1 MLSMTIDDLWTL
13 IAYSLFLVCIYG
25 TRKARRKTP
34 LNDLPGPQPESF
46 LLGNLRQLMREQV
59 GSYDVRLQENHG
71 MVANIKAPFGDDRL
85 WVSDPKAIQY
95 ILQTSR
101 YNFVKPY
108 AARFALN
115 AATGPGVNGAEGQD
129 HFRQRRIISPAFGSL
144 ETRAQVPVFRQCARQ
159 LVQEFKDRTK
169 SLDSREENI
178 PDFLSPAVLH
188 ALGLAAFNYDFRG
201 DGEDR
206 AEFFASL
213 RGFMA
218 KGFGLPSDW
227 KVFCQ
232 GVMVHVPP
240 SLLDVMIYFPSSGLA
255 FLRRH
260 VHLSNNIARKLIQSR
275 LREVGDADKDA
286 LSRIVL
292 ANRSEAERWRL
303 TDEELTPQLATLLG
317 SGHETTVTSL
327 GWILFELATHPS
339 EQHRL
344 REEIRSVQAAD
355 CIDGAGA
362 VDFDALPFLNAVI
375 KETIR
380 FDTVVPHLFR
390 EATRNEV
397 IPLSEEVRCRS
408 GTITGELYIPQGT
421 HIIISNAAY
430 NRNKNIWGEDADIW
444 RPSRWLDGSVKPS
457 EVNVGIWASLMSFGA
472 GHRSC
477 LGWRFA
483 VAELQ
488 AFIFELLLG
497 LKFETTEKT
506 ARIRRENCLVMLPMV
521 GGEEKKGNQL
531 PLKIS
536 IIDHPDSE

>member
-1 MLSMTIDDLWTL
+1 M
-13 IAYSLFLVCIYG
+13 LVCIYG
-25 TRKARRKTP
+25 MWKARRKTP
-34 LNDLPGPQPESF
+34 LDDLPGLPPESF

-59 GSYDVRLQENHG
+59 GSYDLRLQENHG

-129 HFRQRRIISPAFGSL
+129 HFRQRRIISPAFGCS

-159 LVQEFKDRTK
+159 LVQDFKDRTK
-169 SLDSREENI
+169 SLSSREENI
-178 PDFLSPAVLH
+178 PEFLSPAVLH

-213 RGFMA
+213 RDFMA
-218 KGFGLPSDW
+218 RGFGLPSDW

-232 GVMVHVPP
+232 GIMVHVPP
-240 SLLDVMIYFPSSGLA
+240 SLLDLMIRFPSSGLA

-260 VHLSNNIARKLIQSR
+260 VQLSNNIARKLIQSR
-275 LREVGDADKDA
+275 LREVDDADKKDA
-286 LSRIVL
+286 LSRIVS
-292 ANRSEAERWRL
+292 ANCSETERWRL
-303 TDEELTPQLATLLG
+303 TDEELAPQLATLLG
-317 SGHETTVTSL
+317 AGHETTVTSL
-327 GWILFELATHPS
+327 SWILFELATHPS
-339 EQHRL
+339 EQRQL
-344 REEIRSVQAAD
+344 RDEIRGVQAAD
-355 CIDGAGA
+355 YIDGAGA
-362 VDFDALPFLNAVI
+362 VNFDALPFLNAVI

-397 IPLSEEVRCRS
+397 IPLSEQVRCRS
-408 GTITGELYIPQGT
+408 GTITEELCIPQGT

-430 NRNKNIWGEDADIW
+430 NRNKDIWGRDADIW
-444 RPSRWLDGSVKPS
+444 RPSRWLDGSVKSS
-457 EVNVGIWASLMSFGA
+457 EVNVGVWANLCDVFWSWT
-472 GHRSC
+472 SC
-477 LGWRFA
+477 LPWVA
-483 VAELQ
+483 VCGRGIANV
-488 AFIFELLLG
+488 FI
-497 LKFETTEKT
+497 
-506 ARIRRENCLVMLPMV
+506 
-521 GGEEKKGNQL
+521 
-531 PLKIS
+531 
-536 IIDHPDSE
+536 